1 MTISLVS
8 KVDQMVM
15 HDEDESSD
23 DNGDDGDDGDND
35 DDGGGDNGD
44 NCADNFHLDLDC
56 PQQKDSF
63 LLSHLLQ
70 YHRSQYNRTAVL
82 AGFTIE
88 TLDET
93 STNSKNGIDHIIISS
108 LFQPGHILV
117 IFCVIVIVIFMIVV
131 STCFFPCLGVLVPRP
146 DSTRRTRWEKNA

>member
-1 MTISLVS
+1 
-8 KVDQMVM
+8 MVM

-56 PQQKDSF
+56 PQQKDIF

-93 STNSKNGIDHIIISS
+93 STNSKNGRCKHGDETNKHGKESAINQKSS
-108 LFQPGHILV
+108 
-117 IFCVIVIVIFMIVV
+117 
-131 STCFFPCLGVLVPRP
+131 SAKRYDFP
-146 DSTRRTRWEKNA
+146 SSES

>member
-56 PQQKDSF
+56 PQQKDIF

-82 AGFTIE
+82 AGFTI
-88 TLDET
+88 
-93 STNSKNGIDHIIISS
+93 
-108 LFQPGHILV
+108 
-117 IFCVIVIVIFMIVV
+117 
-131 STCFFPCLGVLVPRP
+131 
-146 DSTRRTRWEKNA
+146 